1 MTLIKKSDVQRH
13 TSTGSRESR
22 QIKRPYGA
30 DASPVKSEPETS
42 PVEVKPETPPAESTK
57 K

>member
-22 QIKRPYGA
+22 QSKRPYGA
-30 DASPVKSEPETS
+30 NATPVKHEPETP
-42 PVEVKPETPPAESTK
+42 PVEVKPETPTAKPAK